1 MLKISKI
8 IPVLALVSAAAFTG
22 INAYADHDTFFDSYL
37 KDGKMIVYAPQ
48 PTTEEDFWRISEMF
62 PLDEDQV
69 WELEEKYN
77 LHGQLGRT
85 LNLSNCND
93 DWTKCTFSYQV
104 NRNNPYELLERHSE
118 EFEIAY
124 IYDPEVKTKVEDF
137 LNGITLKD
145 DGYEVKDMELVS
157 YWLAQA
163 IYWNTENPTGKEPML
178 PNFSSELKNAFANA
192 NLDFEVDVRC
202 GFRGTL
208 ASGEC
213 GIGKVY
219 YDGVYYGAADGNVEV
234 IANHVFYVPS
244 DTADDELVEA
254 LNARINNLFKNTAG
268 INIEVVQE
276 EGVLADILNDDEKDA
291 YDEFVDDVDTE
302 KPYYITFSTGE
313 EGMGFGVPIVIKK
326 DSSKLFMP
334 SGLTSTDLM
343 TGVNISSDI
352 NNLPGD
358 TKAHATVLGSNLE
371 EYTKALNTDKTY
383 TYNLGL
389 RSDSTNYDV
398 TEEEGHT
405 FKVIA
410 PIPAELQDL
419 ELSAYFIGEDGKV
432 EEYPA
437 AVADE
442 TATFEVPHFS
452 IYTIAEASDTSDTST
467 TVKIPDSG
475 FFTKRADGAT
485 WVPISGAIIVLTGA
499 SLYLARKRRA

>member
-1 MLKISKI
+1 MLKISRI
-8 IPVLALVSAAAFTG
+8 IPALALVSVAAFAGT
-22 INAYADHDTFFDSYL
+22 NVYADHDTFFDPYL
-37 KDGKMIVYAPQ
+37 KDGKMFVYAPQ
-48 PTTEEDFWRISEMF
+48 PTTEEEFWRISEMF

-69 WELEEKYN
+69 WGLEEKYS
-77 LHGQLGRT
+77 LHGQLGHT
-85 LNLSNCND
+85 LNLSSCND
-93 DWTKCTFSYQV
+93 GWTKCTFSYQV
-104 NRNNPYELLERHSE
+104 SRNNPYTLLEQHSE
-118 EFEIAY
+118 EFEITY

-137 LNGITLKD
+137 LSGITLKD
-145 DGYEVKDMELVS
+145 GGYEVKDMELVS

-244 DTADDELVEA
+244 DTANDKLVEA
-254 LNARINNLFKNTAG
+254 LNTRINNLFKNTAG
-268 INIEVVQE
+268 ITIEVIPE
-276 EGVLADILNDDEKDA
+276 EDDDIMLADILSDDEKDA
-291 YDEFVDDVDTE
+291 YDEFVDDVDAE
-302 KPYYITFSTGE
+302 KPYYVTFSTGE
-313 EGMGFGVPIVIKK
+313 EGMGFGVPIIIKK
-326 DSSKLFMP
+326 DSTKLFTP

-343 TGVNISSDI
+343 TGVSISSDI

-383 TYNLGL
+383 TYDLGL

-405 FKVIA
+405 FKVVA
-410 PIPAELQDL
+410 PIPAELQGL
-419 ELSAYFIGEDGKV
+419 QLSAYFVGEDGKI

-437 AVADE
+437 TTTGE
-442 TATFEVPHFS
+442 ITTFEVSHFS
-452 IYTIAEASDTSDTST
+452 VYTIAEASDA
-467 TVKIPDSG
+467 VKTPNSG
-475 FFTKRADGAT
+475 FFIKLADGAT
-485 WVPISGAIIVLTGA
+485 WVPISGAIIVLAGA
-499 SLYLARKRRA
+499 GLFVYRKKTA